1 MMLEWHDLN
10 ARDAATF
17 LAVAALL
24 IFSVVKSADVRR
36 SFYGLLTT
44 FLKPAILLPIVGL
57 LAYVA
62 FLTFVAV
69 ITGRKLGLW
78 QTLPIVTATVWAF
91 TTGISLLLNLGEF
104 IETDNVFRSRA
115 VALLGPSTIVAAFM
129 GVAVLSFWGEL
140 ILIPILSVLVLVVN
154 ANRSNCL
161 TIVCSV
167 LLLIYVGGSI
177 SMVIFDWGCPE
188 TMRSLKQAILFPLI
202 LGIGTLPYI
211 QGLVAF
217 ERFSFSR
224 GSQYKTVRASDY
236 GNDWPLTVASAKLCC
251 RFQGVWVEVNGRKY
265 GLNGI
270 APGIL
275 KRYGFTCFELNDI
288 WRDNPDSE
296 AMGLKVNIDR
306 LIQEGLALE
315 RQC

>member
-1 MMLEWHDLN
+1 MTLEWHDLN
-10 ARDAATF
+10 ARDVATF
-17 LAVAALL
+17 LALAALL

-44 FLKPAILLPIVGL
+44 LLKPAILLPIVGL

-62 FLTFVAV
+62 FLTFFAV
-69 ITGRKLGLW
+69 TAGRKMGLW
-78 QTLPIVTATVWAF
+78 QILPIVTTTVWTF

-115 VALLGPSTIVAAFM
+115 VALLGPSTIVSAFM

-140 ILIPILSVLVLVVN
+140 ILIPILSVLVLVAN

-161 TIVCSV
+161 TLVCSV
-167 LLLIYVGGSI
+167 LLLTYVGGSI

-202 LGIGTLPYI
+202 LGSGTLPYI

-217 ERFSFSR
+217 ERFSFRR
-224 GSQYKTVRASDY
+224 GSQCKTVRESDY
-236 GNDWPLTVASAKLCC
+236 GSDWPLTVASAKLCC
-251 RFQGVWVEVNGRKY
+251 RFQAVWVEVNGRKY
-265 GLNGI
+265 GVNGV
-270 APGIL
+270 APGVL
-275 KRYGFTCFELNDI
+275 KKYGFTCFDLNDI
-288 WRDNPDSE
+288 WRDNPGSE
-296 AMGLKVNIDR
+296 MKGLKVNIGR